1 MEYAFY
7 TTKSFT
13 YGQGTFIERPN
24 RFIAFVNYQDKT
36 LRCHVPDPGRLKEIL
51 YPGVTVLLR
60 FPMIKTTEK
69 TDAGLI
75 GVYVPSSDVWVSTD
89 SQLASRYIRQE
100 WNHLPVFKEYDEIN
114 PEFTYGESRIDFLL
128 HRKNRSERCLV
139 EVKTVGLKKEDQ
151 IGYFPD
157 APTKRGARHVQELLK
172 ATREGYRS
180 VVVFFVPRKDVQ
192 EVKPNKTL
200 DPTFY
205 KAVKEA
211 HEAGVTF
218 VALRFV
224 FTPRGVQFDQEIPFS
239 TD

>member
-1 MEYAFY
+1 MSFSFY
-7 TTKSFT
+7 TSKDFT
-13 YGQGTFIERPN
+13 YGQGIFIERPN
-24 RFIAFVNYQDKT
+24 RFIAFVKYKEQT

-60 FPMIKTTEK
+60 FPVVKTTEK

-75 GVYVPSSDVWVSTD
+75 GVYDPAGDVWVSTD

-100 WNHLPVFKEYDEIN
+100 WKHLPVFQEYDFIK

-128 HRKNRSERCLV
+128 KKTTESQQCLI

-157 APTKRGARHVQELLK
+157 APTKRGARHVRELLK
-172 ATREGYRS
+172 AAQEGYRS
-180 VVVFFVPRKDVQ
+180 VVVFFVPRIDITQ
-192 EVKPNKTL
+192 VKPNKSL
-200 DPTFY
+200 DREFY

-211 HEAGVTF
+211 EKGGVTF

-224 FTPRGVQFDQEIPFS
+224 FTPQGIKFDCEIPFQA
-239 TD
+239 D